1 MIFGAITAK
10 FAPYLAVSAG
20 ILAVAMLATIGFLWQ
35 SRDALKE
42 QVGTLEQANIQLAQ
56 SAREQAVE
64 NAQLNAELD
73 RRDDAVTRA
82 LRARQ
87 AADRAAQAAQ
97 DTLQEALADDA
108 CANTVHPNAM
118 TDSLRKLADY
128 SDKDSLQIPPNL
140 AD

>member
-87 AADRAAQAAQ
+87 AADRAAQAAR
-97 DTLQEALADDA
+97 DTLQEALSDDA
-108 CANTVHPNAM
+108 CANTNHPDAI
-118 TDSLRKLADY
+118 TDSLRSL
-128 SDKDSLQIPPNL
+128 SSHPDKDSVPIPANGS
-140 AD
+140 D